1 MISLIYHRPDI
12 CMLTLFLSLFL
23 TLIKLNN
30 THKYQILKR
39 PEEALS
45 LLERFLPSGQL
56 VMFPH
61 NMMEKLVREHRVEWG
76 RKT

>member
-1 MISLIYHRPDI
+1 MMTKRH
-12 CMLTLFLSLFL
+12 
-23 TLIKLNN
+23 